1 MSGITVGIDGSAHA
15 QRALEWA
22 VKEAGLRAEP
32 LTVLTVWRTAVGY
45 WGSPPN
51 PVIYPQDRESAEKAR
66 ANAEEATA
74 KAVAAAGDLR
84 PANVTVR
91 AVSGIPAAELVSAS
105 TNADLL
111 VLGSR
116 GTGGFARLLLGS
128 VATQVVHHAHCPVVI
143 VPDEEE
149 RHR

>member
-1 MSGITVGIDGSAHA
+1 MSGIIVGIDGSVHA

-22 VKEAGLRAEP
+22 VREAGLRAEP

-45 WGSPPN
+45 WGSG
-51 PVIYPQDRESAEKAR
+51 PVIYPQDHEQAEEAR
-66 ANAEEATA
+66 AKAEEATA
-74 KAVAAAGDLR
+74 KAMAAAGDVH
-84 PANVTVR
+84 PTNVTVR
-91 AVSGIPAAELVSAS
+91 AISGIPAAELVSAS
-105 TNADLL
+105 TSADLL

-143 VPDEEE
+143 VPDEGA
-149 RHR
+149 RHS